1 MRTLG
6 LSVISMLLTGLVIG
20 NAYYQK
26 KQFYPSVVYITK
38 SNPSMAVIYI
48 QSLVLVLMLG
58 KLMKKIFLGTLRA
71 AEFEHLMERFWYALT
86 ETCLAFTVFRDDFNP
101 KFVALFTVL
110 LFLKSFH
117 WLAEDRVDYMER
129 SPVIGWLF
137 HVRVAGLLLCLG
149 LFDYELISYA
159 YQSTIAKGVTVQLV
173 FGFEY
178 AILMTMVINT
188 AIKYIFHAAELRS
201 DTPWE
206 NKAVFLLYT
215 ELIIGFTRVV
225 LYVVFVI
232 LMVKI
237 FTLPMFAFRP
247 MYYTMRNFKKAL
259 NDVILSR
266 RAIRNMNTLY
276 PDATPEELQMS
287 DNICIICREDMVSS
301 SKKLPCGH
309 IFHTACLRSWFQR
322 QQTCPTCR
330 LNILRTPI
338 TAATAPANPVPNN
351 NGNDANAG
359 AGGAAGNDTSRP
371 TMAAATGGAGGVGG
385 VSGSGGV
392 VSSGATLPNGR
403 CKFSFK
409 RLVHA
414 NEANW
419 ASPVAG
425 TIVGPDL
432 QGPDLSAKEGRKEAL
447 KLTPFIMPFAG
458 LTATGTS
465 ALPLFP
471 PAPMLLPPFPFVGMP
486 PYSMPL
492 PPVPPALD
500 TLSDEEVRAMEGS
513 ERRHIEERIKHLQNI
528 RTLLDASVALM
539 NQYAAITARLPPEA
553 VAHLQQQPTQPTV
566 SMVNPANATGSSSST
581 TSTDITTSPA
591 ATLATATVTEPAR
604 MVAEGA
610 ASSVAPES
618 SSNKPSSSMVSD
630 SEANRVSSS
639 SSSAA
644 VLSQPKLEDLG
655 PLSSDEDDPGT
666 AKHRQEPL
674 PSDSKVLLITPDQMQ
689 EAAAAAT
696 TSARL
701 AENGVG
707 GALKRPESAA
717 MSELRRR
724 RLEKFATTSTADGS
738 QQQQQQQQQQ

>member
-159 YQSTIAKGVTVQLV
+159 YESTIAKGVTVQLV

-287 DNICIICREDMVSS
+287 DNICIICREDMVSN

-351 NGNDANAG
+351 NGNDANNG
-359 AGGAAGNDTSRP
+359 AGVAGGTDTSRP
-371 TMAAATGGAGGVGG
+371 TMVTGAGGAGGATGG
-385 VSGSGGV
+385 SIVTA
-392 VSSGATLPNGR
+392 GATL
-403 CKFSFK
+403 
-409 RLVHA
+409 A
-414 NEANW
+414 N
-419 ASPVAG
+419 
-425 TIVGPDL
+425 
-432 QGPDLSAKEGRKEAL
+432 
-447 KLTPFIMPFAG
+447 G

-471 PAPMLLPPFPFVGMP
+471 PAPMMLPPFPFVGMP
-486 PYSMPL
+486 SYTMPL
-492 PPVPPALD
+492 PPVPPSLD
-500 TLSDEEVRAMEGS
+500 TLSDEEVRAMEGN

-553 VAHLQQQPTQPTV
+553 VAHLQQQTPAMQPNLSTANPTNT
-566 SMVNPANATGSSSST
+566 ATSST
-581 TSTDITTSPA
+581 VTATNITTSP
-591 ATLATATVTEPAR
+591 TQTTMTTSVTD
-604 MVAEGA
+604 A
-610 ASSVAPES
+610 ASGGSTSNPSVTANVAPESSSSS
-618 SSNKPSSSMVSD
+618 SSNKPSSSKVSD
-630 SEANRVSSS
+630 SDSNRVSINSVPTTGK
-639 SSSAA
+639 A
-644 VLSQPKLEDLG
+644 LSQPKLEDLG
-655 PLSSDEDDPGT
+655 PLSSDEDDST
-666 AKHRQEPL
+666 VKLKKEPL
-674 PSDSKVLLITPDQMQ
+674 PSNSKVLLITPDQMQ
-689 EAAAAAT
+689 EAAA
-696 TSARL
+696 
-701 AENGVG
+701 GGGG
-707 GALKRPESAA
+707 GAGSSRVTELNGGGGLKRPESAA
-717 MSELRRR
+717 MNELRRR
-724 RLEKFATTSTADGS
+724 RLEKFATSSTPDTINS
-738 QQQQQQQQQQ
+738 QQEQQQQQ

>member
-1 MRTLG
+1 MRALG
-6 LSVISMLLTGLVIG
+6 ISIISLTLTGMVIG

-129 SPVIGWLF
+129 SPVIGWIF
-137 HVRVAGLLLCLG
+137 HLRVAGLLACLG
-149 LFDYELISYA
+149 VLDYQLIAYA
-159 YQSTIAKGVTVQLV
+159 YQSTIAKGATVQLV

-178 AILMTMVINT
+178 AILMTMVLNT
-188 AIKYIFHAAELRS
+188 AIKYMFHAAELRS

-215 ELIIGFTRVV
+215 ELIIGLIRVV
-225 LYVVFVI
+225 LYVIFVI

-237 FTLPMFAFRP
+237 YTLPLFAFRP

-276 PDATPEELQMS
+276 PDATPEELQLS
-287 DNICIICREDMVSS
+287 DNICIICREDMVSN

-338 TAATAPANPVPNN
+338 TTTAPNPIQPA
-351 NGNDANAG
+351 GNDANNQNDGNRSTSTMTPG
-359 AGGAAGNDTSRP
+359 AVASGTTAAQPNVP
-371 TMAAATGGAGGVGG
+371 NMN
-385 VSGSGGV
+385 
-392 VSSGATLPNGR
+392 LPN
-403 CKFSFK
+403 S
-409 RLVHA
+409 
-414 NEANW
+414 
-419 ASPVAG
+419 
-425 TIVGPDL
+425 
-432 QGPDLSAKEGRKEAL
+432 
-447 KLTPFIMPFAG
+447 
-458 LTATGTS
+458 S
-465 ALPLFP
+465 ALPMIPGSPLV
-471 PAPMLLPPFPFVGMP
+471 LPPMPFIGIP
-486 PYSMPL
+486 PSTLLMPL

-500 TLSDEEVRAMEGS
+500 TLSDEELRAMEGN
-513 ERRHIEERIKHLQNI
+513 ERHHVEERIKHLQNI

-539 NQYAAITARLPPEA
+539 NQYSTIVARLPPVEISA
-553 VAHLQQQPTQPTV
+553 
-566 SMVNPANATGSSSST
+566 
-581 TSTDITTSPA
+581 PA
-591 ATLATATVTEPAR
+591 ASTSSVVPPSTSIE
-604 MVAEGA
+604 
-610 ASSVAPES
+610 ASSATDNLNAVPTTVKQPAEVQIEDLGS
-618 SSNKPSSSMVSD
+618 DDDSVTKLNKEPLPSSSKAFLITPDQQQAPS
-630 SEANRVSSS
+630 SETAGGSSS
-639 SSSAA
+639 SSSNVSTNASVRHA
-644 VLSQPKLEDLG
+644 ED
-655 PLSSDEDDPGT
+655 SE
-666 AKHRQEPL
+666 
-674 PSDSKVLLITPDQMQ
+674 
-689 EAAAAAT
+689 
-696 TSARL
+696 
-701 AENGVG
+701 
-707 GALKRPESAA
+707 
-717 MSELRRR
+717 MSEIRRR
-724 RLEKFATTSTADGS
+724 RLEKFGAQSGS
-738 QQQQQQQQQQ
+738 K

>member
-159 YQSTIAKGVTVQLV
+159 YQSTISKGVTVQLV

-287 DNICIICREDMVSS
+287 DNICIICREDMVSN

-338 TAATAPANPVPNN
+338 TAATTAANPAPNN
-351 NGNDANAG
+351 NTNDGSNGAAGAVTDASRPTTGVAG
-359 AGGAAGNDTSRP
+359 AGGAAGAN
-371 TMAAATGGAGGVGG
+371 ATG
-385 VSGSGGV
+385 SP
-392 VSSGATLPNGR
+392 LPNGM
-403 CKFSFK
+403 
-409 RLVHA
+409 A
-414 NEANW
+414 
-419 ASPVAG
+419 P
-425 TIVGPDL
+425 
-432 QGPDLSAKEGRKEAL
+432 SA
-447 KLTPFIMPFAG
+447 TN
-458 LTATGTS
+458 

-471 PAPMLLPPFPFVGMP
+471 GAPLMLPPFPFVGMP
-486 PYSMPL
+486 PYTMPL
-492 PPVPPALD
+492 PPVPPSLD
-500 TLSDEEVRAMEGS
+500 TLTDEEVRAMEGT
-513 ERRHIEERIKHLQNI
+513 ERRHIEERIKHLRNI

-553 VAHLQQQPTQPTV
+553 VSHLQAPPPPSLPGQPSTV
-566 SMVNPANATGSSSST
+566 IPST
-581 TSTDITTSPA
+581 TTVPLTAVPMVPGEPSPSTSAAILNTGTAVVDPTPA
-591 ATLATATVTEPAR
+591 AMNVADGTTTPGSPKRASNDGSNKSSNLISDSNSSIVTN
-604 MVAEGA
+604 
-610 ASSVAPES
+610 ASSGKATS
-618 SSNKPSSSMVSD
+618 L
-630 SEANRVSSS
+630 A
-639 SSSAA
+639 
-644 VLSQPKLEDLG
+644 KLEDLG
-655 PLSSDEDDPGT
+655 PISSDEDDAT
-666 AKHRQEPL
+666 VKLKKEPL
-674 PSDSKVLLITPDQMQ
+674 PSTSKAFLITPDQLLDGDSST
-689 EAAAAAT
+689 EGAISSSTITTAT
-696 TSARL
+696 TRPSTV
-701 AENGVG
+701 NGTG
-707 GALKRPESAA
+707 GLSVNRPESSA

-724 RLEKFATTSTADGS
+724 RLEKFATQPSSAGS
-738 QQQQQQQQQQ
+738 DSQ

>member
-6 LSVISMLLTGLVIG
+6 LSVFSMLLTGLVIG

-287 DNICIICREDMVSS
+287 DNICIICREDMVSN

-338 TAATAPANPVPNN
+338 TAATAAVNPAPNN
-351 NGNDANAG
+351 NANDANNG
-359 AGGAAGNDTSRP
+359 AVGATGTDTSRP
-371 TMAAATGGAGGVGG
+371 TMIAGTVTGSAAVGSGVGAITGGA
-385 VSGSGGV
+385 
-392 VSSGATLPNGR
+392 ALPN
-403 CKFSFK
+403 
-409 RLVHA
+409 
-414 NEANW
+414 
-419 ASPVAG
+419 
-425 TIVGPDL
+425 T
-432 QGPDLSAKEGRKEAL
+432 
-447 KLTPFIMPFAG
+447 
-458 LTATGTS
+458 TGTN
-465 ALPLFP
+465 AMPLFP
-471 PAPMLLPPFPFVGMP
+471 PAPMVMPPFPFVGMP
-486 PYSMPL
+486 SYSMPL
-492 PPVPPALD
+492 PPVPPSLD
-500 TLSDEEVRAMEGS
+500 TLSDEEVRAMEGT

-553 VAHLQQQPTQPTV
+553 VAHLQEQQLQQQPTQVQPTV
-566 SMVNPANATGSSSST
+566 PMASLTNTNVITPDGTETAAATASTSGTSNALITASVATGSSSSK
-581 TSTDITTSPA
+581 
-591 ATLATATVTEPAR
+591 
-604 MVAEGA
+604 GG
-610 ASSVAPES
+610 SSE
-618 SSNKPSSSMVSD
+618 PSSSKVSD
-630 SEANRVSSS
+630 SDSSIVNSSS
-639 SSSAA
+639 VPSGKTAGSGAE
-644 VLSQPKLEDLG
+644 LSQPKLEDLG
-655 PLSSDEDDPGT
+655 PISSDEDDGT
-666 AKHRQEPL
+666 VKLKKEPL
-674 PSDSKVLLITPDQMQ
+674 PSNSKAFLITPDQIGNGAG
-689 EAAAAAT
+689 ESSSSTAAA
-696 TSARL
+696 SSKL
-701 AENGVG
+701 AEVNGGEGVV
-707 GALKRPESAA
+707 KRPESAA
-717 MSELRRR
+717 MNELRRR
-724 RLEKFATTSTADGS
+724 RLEKFATTSTEGTNS
-738 QQQQQQQQQQ
+738 QQQQQ